1 MKSKIK
7 EFFSD
12 KRFYRTLFVLALP
25 IIIQNLLMSS
35 LSMADTMMVG
45 ALGDRPV
52 AAVGIGN
59 QVNFLVQL
67 FMFGILGGSS
77 IFISQFWGKK
87 DNYNIKK
94 TVGLSIV
101 SSIIIG
107 ILGTIIVI
115 FGSDFIG
122 KIFSD
127 DLLVIEQVSTYLNV
141 MAFSYIINAIT
152 IGLAYALRS
161 IEDSKSPMIVSAI
174 AVFTNVILN
183 YCLIFGE
190 FGMPELGV
198 KGAAIA
204 TVIARFLEA
213 ILLVLIAS
221 KNPVFKGKFSEFLDF
236 DLAFFKAVYKSII
249 PVLLNDVCWGVGNFL
264 YSVAYG
270 QIGTEAMAAVQIC
283 TNIQNIF
290 MVLGM
295 SMASAGLVMIGNQ
308 IGAGKEER
316 AKDYGNKFTILAC
329 IVGIVMGILVIFTS
343 KSIID
348 LFNVSAGVKTYSVL
362 ILNVFVIMSP
372 VRMMN
377 LVIIVGVL
385 RGGGDAGYALKAEA
399 IPMWLIGVPFAFIGA
414 VVLKLDI
421 HYVVMLVSIEEVFK
435 LILGGRR
442 LLSGKWI
449 KSVIKNIDSNEEI
462 VNVNTGI

>member
-1 MKSKIK
+1 MKVKLK

-12 KRFYRTLFVLALP
+12 KQFYRTLFVLALP

-45 ALGDRPV
+45 ALGDTSV

-87 DNYNIKK
+87 DCGNIKK
-94 TVGLSIV
+94 TVGLSVISSAIV
-101 SSIIIG
+101 GAIG
-107 ILGTIIVI
+107 SLIVVM
-115 FGSDFIG
+115 GASFIA

-127 DLLVIEQVSTYLNV
+127 DIAVISQVVTYLKV
-141 MAFSYIINAIT
+141 MSLSYIVNAVT
-152 IGLAYALRS
+152 IGLAYSLRS

-174 AVFTNVILN
+174 AVLTNVALN

-213 ILLVLIAS
+213 ILLILIAS
-221 KNPVFKGKFSEFLDF
+221 RNSVFKGKFSEFLDF
-236 DLAFFKAVYKSII
+236 DLTFSKEVYKAVI
-249 PVLLNDVCWGVGNFL
+249 PVLLNDICWGIGNFL
-264 YSVAYG
+264 YSIAYG
-270 QIGTEAMAAVQIC
+270 QIGTEAMASVQIC
-283 TNIQNIF
+283 TNIQNVF

-295 SMASAGLVMIGNQ
+295 SMSSAALVMIGNQ
-308 IGAGKEER
+308 IGAEKEEK
-316 AKDYGNKFTILAC
+316 AKDYGNKFVILAC
-329 IVGIVMGILVIFTS
+329 TIGIVIGVLVIMTS
-343 KSIID
+343 SSIIG
-348 LFNVSAGVKTYSVL
+348 LFNVSEEVKRYSVL
-362 ILNVFVIMSP
+362 ILNVFVLLAPI
-372 VRMMN
+372 RMMN

-399 IPMWLIGVPFAFIGA
+399 IPMWCIGVPFAFIGA
-414 VVLKLDI
+414 VVLKLEV
-421 HYVVMLVSIEEVFK
+421 HYVVMLVSIEEIFK
-435 LILGGRR
+435 LILASKR
-442 LLSGKWI
+442 LKSGKWI
-449 KSVIKNIDSNEEI
+449 RSVIKNIEEDKVSANI
-462 VNVNTGI
+462 

>member
-12 KRFYRTLFVLALP
+12 KKFYKTLFVLALP

-45 ALGDRPV
+45 ALGDASV

-87 DNYNIKK
+87 DCGNIKK
-94 TVGLSIV
+94 TVGLSVISSAIV
-101 SSIIIG
+101 GAIG
-107 ILGTIIVI
+107 SLIVVV
-115 FGSDFIG
+115 GASFIAR
-122 KIFSD
+122 IFSD
-127 DLLVIEQVSTYLNV
+127 DTAVINQVVTYLKV
-141 MAFSYIINAIT
+141 MSFSYVVNAIT
-152 IGLAYALRS
+152 IGLAYSLRS

-174 AVFTNVILN
+174 AVLTNVILN

-213 ILLVLIAS
+213 VLLILIAS
-221 KNPVFKGKFSEFLDF
+221 RNSVFKGKFSEFLDF
-236 DLAFFKAVYKSII
+236 DLAFSKEVYKAVI
-249 PVLLNDVCWGVGNFL
+249 PVLLNDICWGIGNFL

-270 QIGTEAMAAVQIC
+270 QIGTEAMASVQIC
-283 TNIQNIF
+283 TNIQNVF
-290 MVLGM
+290 MVFGM
-295 SMASAGLVMIGNQ
+295 SMSSAALVMIGNQ
-308 IGAGKEER
+308 IGADKEEKAR
-316 AKDYGNKFTILAC
+316 DYGNKFTILAC
-329 IVGIVMGILVIFTS
+329 GIGVVIGVAIIMTS
-343 KSIID
+343 SSIMC
-348 LFNVSAGVKTYSVL
+348 LFNVSDEVKRYSVL
-362 ILNVFVIMSP
+362 ILNVFVLLAPI
-372 VRMMN
+372 RMMN

-414 VVLKLDI
+414 VVLKLEV
-421 HYVVMLVSIEEVFK
+421 HYVVMLVSIEEIFK
-435 LILGGRR
+435 LILAGRR
-442 LLSGKWI
+442 LMSGKWI
-449 KSVIKNIDSNEEI
+449 RSVIKNIETDKVEANI
-462 VNVNTGI
+462 

>member
-1 MKSKIK
+1 MKEKIR

-12 KRFYRTLFVLALP
+12 KKFYRTLFVLALP

-45 ALGDRPV
+45 ALGDASV

-67 FMFGILGGSS
+67 FMFGIVGGSS

-87 DNYNIKK
+87 DKHNIKR
-94 TVGLSIV
+94 TVGLSVV
-101 SSIIIG
+101 SSAIVGAIG
-107 ILGTIIVI
+107 TVIVL
-115 FGSDFIG
+115 FGSSFIA
-122 KIFSD
+122 KIFSND
-127 DLLVIEQVSTYLNV
+127 SVVINQVVTYLKI
-141 MAFSYIINAIT
+141 MSFSYIVNAFT
-152 IGLAYALRS
+152 VGLAFSLRS

-174 AVFTNVILN
+174 AVFTNIGLN

-213 ILLVLIAS
+213 ILLILIAS
-221 KNPVFKGKFSEFLDF
+221 RNEVFKGKFNEFFDF
-236 DLAFFKAVYKSII
+236 DMSFTKEVYKAVI
-249 PVLLNDVCWGVGNFL
+249 PVLLNDICWGIGNFL

-270 QIGTEAMAAVQIC
+270 QIGTEAMASVQIC
-283 TNIQNIF
+283 TNVQNIF

-295 SMASAGLVMIGNQ
+295 SMSSAALVMIGNQ
-308 IGAGKEER
+308 IGADEEKV
-316 AKDYGNKFTILAC
+316 AKDYGTKFVILSC
-329 IVGIVMGILVIFTS
+329 ITGIVVGISLILSS
-343 KSIID
+343 KAIVSI
-348 LFNVSAGVKTYSVL
+348 FNVSSEVKMYSVL
-362 ILNVFVIMSP
+362 ILNIFSILAP
-372 VRMMN
+372 IRMMN

-399 IPMWLIGVPFAFIGA
+399 IPMWLIGVPLAFIGA
-414 VVLKLDI
+414 LVLNLEV
-421 HYVVMLVSIEEVFK
+421 HYVVMLVSLEEIVK
-435 LILGGRR
+435 LVLSARR
-442 LLSGKWI
+442 LKSGKWI
-449 KSVIKNIDSNEEI
+449 RSLIKNIEEEKVSTSI
-462 VNVNTGI
+462 